1 MQLSHDDRF
10 ADAMTALFRT
20 GPPARIGLAVSG
32 GGDSMALLSLG
43 QRWAARET
51 CVLEVA
57 TVDHRL
63 RPEARAEAAMV
74 ADRAAA
80 LGLAHRTLVWA
91 DPHGAGGNL
100 SDRARRA
107 RYGLL
112 RDWAARRG
120 LDAVLLGHTL
130 DDQAETL
137 LMRLA
142 RGSGVDGLS
151 AMADVARQGE
161 GIAIAT
167 EGARNGGSITFLRP
181 LLGFDRQTL
190 RDHLTARGWSWV
202 DDPSNDD
209 PAYDRVK
216 ARRALAALA
225 PLGIDAAGLAATAAR
240 MARART
246 GLEARARQAARD
258 LMRVDRGCV
267 RIAAPGLWALDEET
281 RFRLLARA
289 LMWVAGQRYRPRL
302 AALERLAEAAAQG
315 RDGVLHGAR
324 LLVRGD
330 AVFVHRELAAIAP
343 DPVPADA
350 VWDGRWGIE
359 GAPRAARLSA
369 LGAADLPHVPSW
381 RSCGLPRPAVLTLPA
396 LRVDGALFAVPHLG
410 FGPPLNAIWHGQR
423 WDFAI

>member
-10 ADAMTALFRT
+10 ADAMQALFRT

-32 GGDSMALLSLG
+32 GGDSMALLSLAQG
-43 QRWAARET
+43 WAARAGVT
-51 CVLEVA
+51 AEVA

-63 RPEARAEAAMV
+63 RPESRAEAAMV

-80 LGLAHRTLVWA
+80 LGLTHRTLIWT

-151 AMADVARQGE
+151 AMAART
-161 GIAIAT
+161 AA
-167 EGARNGGSITFLRP
+167 GAGGGAGNGGPIAFLRP

-225 PLGIDAAGLAATAAR
+225 PLGIDAAGLAATAGR
-240 MARART
+240 MARARS

-258 LMRVDRGCV
+258 LLRVDRGCV

-289 LMWVAGQRYRPRL
+289 LMWVAGQPYRPRL
-302 AALERLAEAAAQG
+302 AALERLAEAAAEG
-315 RDGVLHGAR
+315 RGGVLHGAR

-330 AVFVHRELAAIAP
+330 ALFVHRELAAIAP

-350 VWDGRWGIE
+350 VWDGRWRIE

-369 LGAADLPHVPSW
+369 LGAADLPCVPCW